1 MDPRECEYQRV
12 YTQIDLDAIVQNTE
26 NMKENLKQ
34 NTQIVAVIK
43 ADGYGHGSVPIAKCL
58 EGKEYIFGFAVAT
71 AEEAHILRLAN
82 ISKPI
87 IVLDYTF
94 PYSYEMM
101 VLEDIRPI
109 VFRDDM
115 VDKMSQ
121 TALEQGKKIKVHI
134 KVDTGMSRVGIMPD
148 DLGMQFVKRLSETP
162 GIEIEGILTHFA
174 CADEEDKRHA
184 RRQLEVFTTFIERIE
199 KELSL
204 VIPIKHCS
212 NSAAILELQ
221 EANMNMVRAGIAMY
235 GLFPSP
241 EIKRDG
247 VLLQPAL
254 SLCSHII
261 HIKTLYAGQRV
272 SYNGIFTAK
281 QEMKVA
287 TIPVGY
293 GDGYPRSLSNKG
305 YILIHGQKAP
315 ILGRICMD
323 QFMVDITKIPQAHE
337 GDKVTLIGKDGDT
350 SLSAETIGEMSGR
363 FNYELVCDLGKRIPR
378 VYIQNG
384 KVVGTKDYYSDV

>member
-12 YTQIDLDAIVQNTE
+12 YAQIDLDAVLYNAE
-26 NMKENLKQ
+26 NMKGNLQ
-34 NTQIVAVIK
+34 NNTQMVAVIK

-58 EGKEYIFGFAVAT
+58 EEKEYLFGFAVAT
-71 AEEAHILRLAN
+71 VEEAHILRLSN

-101 VLEDIRPI
+101 GLEDIRPI

-115 VDKMSQ
+115 VEKMSQ
-121 TALEQGKKIKVHI
+121 AALKIGKKIKVHI

-148 DLGMQFVKRLSETP
+148 DSGMQFVKRLSETP
-162 GIEIEGILTHFA
+162 GIEIEGILTHFSR
-174 CADEEDKRHA
+174 ADEIDKKYA
-184 RRQLEVFTTFIERIE
+184 RGQLDIFTSFIERIE

-204 VIPIKHCS
+204 TIPIKHCS

-235 GLFPSP
+235 GLFPSH
-241 EIKRDG
+241 EIKRDS
-247 VLLQPAL
+247 VLLRPAL

-261 HIKTLYAGQRV
+261 HIKTLYAGQSV
-272 SYNGIFTAK
+272 SYSGIFTAK
-281 QEMKVA
+281 QDMKIA

-323 QFMVDITKIPQAHE
+323 QFMVDITNIPEAQE
-337 GDKVTLIGKDGDT
+337 GDKVTLIGKDGNA
-350 SLSAETIGEMSGR
+350 SLSAEVVGERSGR

-384 KVVGTKDYYSDV
+384 EIVSTKDYYSDV

>member
-12 YTQIDLDAIVQNTE
+12 YAQIDLDAILYNAQ
-26 NMKENLKQ
+26 NMKENLQ
-34 NTQIVAVIK
+34 NNTQMIAVIK

-58 EGKEYIFGFAVAT
+58 EEKDYIFGFAVAT
-71 AEEAHILRLAN
+71 AEEAHILRLSN
-82 ISKPI
+82 IRKPI

-101 VLEDIRPI
+101 ILEDIRPI

-115 VDKMSQ
+115 VDQMSQ
-121 TALEQGKKIKVHI
+121 IALRTGKKIKVHI

-148 DLGMQFVKRLSETP
+148 DSGIQFVKRLSNMP
-162 GIEIEGILTHFA
+162 GIEIEGILTHFSR
-174 CADEEDKRHA
+174 ADELDKGHA
-184 RRQLEVFTTFIERIE
+184 RGQLELFTSFIERIE
-199 KELSL
+199 TELSL
-204 VIPIKHCS
+204 TIPIKHCS
-212 NSAAILELQ
+212 NSAAILELK

-235 GLFPSP
+235 GLFPSS
-241 EIKRDG
+241 EIKRDR
-247 VLLQPAL
+247 VLLRPAL

-261 HIKTLYAGQRV
+261 HIKTLYAGQSV

-281 QEMKVA
+281 QDMKIA

-305 YILIHGQKAP
+305 YILVHGQKAP

-323 QFMVDITKIPQAHE
+323 QFMVDITNIPKAQE
-337 GDKVTLIGKDGDT
+337 GDKVTLIGKDGSV
-350 SLSAETIGEMSGR
+350 SLSAEAVGEISGR

-384 KVVGTKDYYSDV
+384 EIVSTKDYYRDV